1 MRHNNSYLNDIFM
14 RLKAH
19 KLAILGLIIL
29 FIEIISAI
37 FLPIL
42 FDLDPYNS
50 DPVAFDAE
58 PNEFHI
64 MGTDSIGRDVFSRF
78 IYGGR
83 VSLLVGILSSLI
95 SIIVGVPLGIIA
107 GYYKGAIEFIIM
119 RCADVFMSFPAIV
132 LILVLVSVIGPSVWT
147 VTIVIGIL
155 GWPQF
160 SRLIYGN
167 VLSVREKEYIEAA
180 KAIGTNDFTIITK
193 YILPNTFAPILIAFT
208 FRTAQAIILE
218 SSLSF
223 LGMGVQPPQ
232 ASWGN
237 ILYEAQSITVLSSQP
252 WFWLPPG
259 IALILTVTSINF
271 FGDGIRDALDTKM
284 KIVGIKKCN

>member
-1 MRHNNSYLNDIFM
+1 M